1 MSGSVDDELA
11 TLEAIYGEE
20 YRLISNENQCV
31 LFVNTF
37 VLPRC

>member
-31 LFVNTF
+31 FVCEHI
-37 VLPRC
+37 RCAR